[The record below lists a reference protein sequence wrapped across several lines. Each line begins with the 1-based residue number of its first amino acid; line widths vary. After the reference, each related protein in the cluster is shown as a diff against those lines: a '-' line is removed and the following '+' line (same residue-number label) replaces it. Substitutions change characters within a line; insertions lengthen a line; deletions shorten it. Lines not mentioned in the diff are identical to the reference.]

1 MWPACLTAIWQTGND
16 GILESWPP
24 ARKAYPPACKPYGL
38 EAASER
44 ILGMK
49 QEKINY
55 LIRVFEWKKES
66 L

>member
-24 ARKAYPPACKPYGL
+24 ARRAY
-38 EAASER
+38 ASER

-49 QEKINY
+49 QEKINFSCQECILTHY
-55 LIRVFEWKKES
+55 SKIPSGAERTKLF
-66 L
+66 